1 MAKSSQVM
9 KKPAS
14 TIIKKPATHALT
26 DEKIYASTCTACP
39 VCQDDLTNKVRD
51 RMAECVIVSSE
62 TIDKAFS
69 ERVRCRKCD
78 TTVRQNFYKLG
89 HQKVN
94 CLSFDDITKS
104 GVYFVNHH
112 FAFTVNYLRLQHLRL
127 LRAREAPGQEAAV
140 QSIFHQEGDG
150 MPCSRFFRDNLL
162 HALEGYAIAREHP
175 DQVIP
180 FDLDYPAVTV
190 YAKVENYVFPSP
202 TDVKI
207 LAFDGHFGIH
217 RLLEDGVDQPRTVA
231 LASRPKLKR
240 YKEHER
246 SKGCVDKEKSH
257 LALPNRTAGW
267 HFVTDPDSRRCL
279 GAKEHIVNEL
289 IADKVSILTEV
300 INMTNVVPDLLVHDD
315 NCTFEKHVKNHKYD
329 AFGTIKH
336 FVIDKFHMKN
346 HKCSK
351 NKWTRSEKSRCKG
364 VNTSQAEQFNAW
376 MRGLNFFLNGLRPA
390 SHRFWVTEAIRF
402 YNDNLH
408 VLNIKHRSH
417 RTNTSRRV
425 VRKKPARK

>member
-62 TIDKAFS
+62 TIDKAF
-69 ERVRCRKCD
+69 R
-78 TTVRQNFYKLG
+78 TNQLG

-202 TDVKI
+202 TD
-207 LAFDGHFGIH
+207 
-217 RLLEDGVDQPRTVA
+217 
-231 LASRPKLKR
+231 
-240 YKEHER
+240 EHER

-315 NCTFEKHVKNHKYD
+315 NCTFEHVKNHKYD

-390 SHRFWVTEAIRF
+390 SH
-402 YNDNLH
+402 
-408 VLNIKHRSH
+408 
-417 RTNTSRRV
+417 
-425 VRKKPARK
+425 